1 MRIVT
6 YNIHGWRTADG
17 KPNLDGVTAV
27 LRMLDADIIGLNEV
41 YYPRVVAG
49 DDRPALQALADWL
62 GMHFVFGPCLRWP
75 AERDMPADAYGN
87 ALLSRWPI
95 IASSAHHLTAKE
107 EDREGVLAGREQRGL
122 LEGRILL
129 PDGRTFTAY
138 VTHLDHKSE
147 AARMVQLRV
156 ARTWLVRDRN
166 RPHLVMGDF
175 NAVSRW
181 DWSEDRLAALRA
193 QPTCQGGALAGDDD
207 KGPQV
212 VDAMEKAGYVDLY
225 RRFGEPGG
233 VTFPTQ
239 DWPIRIDY
247 VFASQSLAPLVTNC
261 TIWTE
266 SDGVSDHRPVLA
278 ELNLEAGNDAH
289 PIT

>member
-27 LRMLDADIIGLNEV
+27 LRAIDADLIGLNEV
-41 YYPRVVAG
+41 FYPRVVEG
-49 DDRPALQALADWL
+49 DDRPALEALAARL

-75 AERDMPADAYGN
+75 AEQDMPARAYGN

-95 IASSAHHLTAKE
+95 VASSAHHLTPKE
-107 EDREGVLAGREQRGL
+107 EDKDGLLASKEQRGL

-129 PDGRTFTAY
+129 PGARTLTVY
-138 VTHLDHKSE
+138 VTHLDHTDE
-147 AARMVQLRV
+147 QARAVQLRV
-156 ARTWLVRDRN
+156 ARTWLTRDRN
-166 RPHLVMGDF
+166 RPHVVMGDF

-181 DWSEDRLAALRA
+181 DWPEERLAALRD
-193 QPTCQGGALAGDDD
+193 QPTRQGGNLAGDG

-212 VDAMEKAGYVDLY
+212 VEAMEKAGYVDLY
-225 RRFGEPGG
+225 RRFGTPGA
-233 VTFPTQ
+233 VTFPTD

-247 VFASQSLAPLVTNC
+247 IFVSQSLALGVAGC
-261 TIWTE
+261 AIWTQA
-266 SDGVSDHRPVLA
+266 DGVSDHRPVLA
-278 ELNLEAGNDAH
+278 DITLEPEVANVAA
-289 PIT
+289 